1 MNTFSSLR
9 DVDIFGLL
17 LLLCGEHWRRRTMEN
32 GSEVNIVYLEM
43 DRDAEASAE
52 SHSESSTLSNSLES
66 VLTRNECG
74 GVWTNEKHNSYLDSL
89 ENSFVR
95 QLYSL
100 LGREEET
107 RRTSRTRHVQSNSHV
122 STDQFTVLQNGCR
135 QKVNFGKKRAYLE
148 MSSEYAI
155 GTTDQGNVL
164 CKEEIKNSGD
174 KAFTRTAM
182 RNSLGHE
189 YPAQCT
195 AEVSGQNFREE
206 VEERGC
212 NSGVSRKRRR
222 EANYD
227 ETSLNDQVVP

>member
-1 MNTFSSLR
+1 
-9 DVDIFGLL
+9 
-17 LLLCGEHWRRRTMEN
+17 MEN
-32 GSEVNIVYLEM
+32 GSEVNIIYLEM
-43 DRDAEASAE
+43 DRDAEASGE
-52 SHSESSTLSNSLES
+52 SQSESTLSNSLES
-66 VLTRNECG
+66 FLTRNECG
-74 GVWTNEKHNSYLDSL
+74 GDWTNEKHNSYLDSL

-107 RRTSRTRHVQSNSHV
+107 RRTSRTHHVQSNSHT
-122 STDQFTVLQNGCR
+122 STHQFTLLQNGCR
-135 QKVNFGKKRAYLE
+135 QKLNVGKERAYLE
-148 MSSEYAI
+148 ISSEYTI
-155 GTTDQGNVL
+155 GTADQGNVL

-174 KAFTRTAM
+174 KAFTRTLK

-227 ETSLNDQVVP
+227 DSSLNDQVVP